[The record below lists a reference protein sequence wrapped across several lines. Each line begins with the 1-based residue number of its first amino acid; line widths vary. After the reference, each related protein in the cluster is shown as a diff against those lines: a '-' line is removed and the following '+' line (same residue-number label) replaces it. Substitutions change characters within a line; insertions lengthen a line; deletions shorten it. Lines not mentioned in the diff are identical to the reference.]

1 VTHSIGDELSD
12 PWLVS
17 PADDKHKA
25 DVHVYLP
32 RLSSRRAFFKDSPE
46 LIKQRGA
53 EFSAFIKTLLGDGLP
68 PALRRLRS
76 TRVIHDFFGQWEKDF
91 ELANRTARSQTVP
104 NFQFT
109 TASLS
114 QPAAAHWEREAD
126 LPIIPGRV
134 SMANQGG
141 VASIRSCHPPSVFIP
156 MLPIHRHPSPVDSE
170 VSRLYHSSPSEDGS
184 GTLDSHPT
192 LECVSA
198 LLESLKYLAGI
209 QIVQED
215 ELVDR

>member
-1 VTHSIGDELSD
+1 V
-12 PWLVS
+12 
-17 PADDKHKA
+17 DDKHKA

-32 RLSSRRAFFKDSPE
+32 RLSSRRAFFKDGPE
-46 LIKQRGA
+46 SVKQRGA

-68 PALRRLRS
+68 PALRHLRS

-91 ELANRTARSQTVP
+91 ELANRTARSQIVP

-114 QPAAAHWEREAD
+114 KPAATHWEREAKS
-126 LPIIPGRV
+126 LSSSLFLGRV

-141 VASIRSCHPPSVFIP
+141 VASVRSCHPPSPFIP
-156 MLPIHRHPSPVDSE
+156 MLPIHRHPSPVGSE
-170 VSRLYHSSPSEDGS
+170 DSRLYDSSPSEDES

-192 LECVSA
+192 FEYVSA
-198 LLESLKYLAGI
+198 LLESLKYSAGM

-215 ELVDR
+215 ELLDR